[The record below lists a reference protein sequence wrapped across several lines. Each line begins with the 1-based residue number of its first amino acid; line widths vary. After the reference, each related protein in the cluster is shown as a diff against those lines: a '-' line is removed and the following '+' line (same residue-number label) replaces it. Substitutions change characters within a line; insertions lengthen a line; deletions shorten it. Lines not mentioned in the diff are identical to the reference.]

1 MPKII
6 TKVGLLVALPDERK
20 TLTNARIKSGRFS
33 HLNENTMICLSGVGP
48 ENASAAAISLIEQG
62 CDALVSWG
70 CAAALRPEL
79 RPGDLLVPEQL
90 LSASGDSMNT
100 DTVWRTRILERLEN
114 GPEIYPGS
122 ITESSSLVASTY
134 EKKRLAARTTAAALD
149 MESAAIVRTAI
160 RHKVPAIVIRAIA
173 DTADMDL
180 PKPVSLSLDN
190 KGNIRLPLLIAGLIW
205 KPSSIPGIARL
216 ARAFRC
222 ATRTLEYTAREL
234 HYDFSPAL
242 RPE

>member
-1 MPKII
+1 MPGI
-6 TKVGLLVALPDERK
+6 TKVGLLVALPDERR

-33 HLNENTMICLSGVGP
+33 HLNENTMVCLSGVGP

-70 CAAALRPEL
+70 CAAALRPEF
-79 RPGDLLVPEQL
+79 RPGDLLIPKQL
-90 LSASGDSMNT
+90 LSVSGDSLNT
-100 DTVWRTRILERLEN
+100 DTVWRTSIVERLEN
-114 GPEIYPGS
+114 GPKIHPDS
-122 ITESSSLVASTY
+122 ITESSSLVTSAY
-134 EKKRLAARTTAAALD
+134 EKKRLAARTKAAALD
-149 MESAAIVRTAI
+149 MESTAIVGTAI

-180 PKPVSLSLDN
+180 PKPVSLSLDD
-190 KGNIRLPLLIAGLIW
+190 KGNVRLPLLIAGLIW
-205 KPSSIPGIARL
+205 NPSSIPGIARL
-216 ARAFRC
+216 ARAFRR
-222 ATRTLEYTAREL
+222 ATKTLEYTAREL